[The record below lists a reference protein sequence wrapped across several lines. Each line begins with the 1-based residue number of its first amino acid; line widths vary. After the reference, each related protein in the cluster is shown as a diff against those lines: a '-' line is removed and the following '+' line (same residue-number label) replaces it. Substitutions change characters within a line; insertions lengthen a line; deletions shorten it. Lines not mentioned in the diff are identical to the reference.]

1 MKLEKLKEK
10 LSKEIKLENLRKVK
24 GENKNKH
31 KSFFNPKI
39 IGITGSVGKSSVAV
53 LIHEY
58 LKHLGKRSVLYS
70 SCYVDSPCS
79 YIRKDEAYEQ
89 AVKTKASLLSIM
101 KEASAYEAEYIVL
114 EVNESGI
121 SKGIFDEVDFD
132 ILVLT
137 SINPRHNLEMYSEEE
152 YVELKKRLFRNASKN
167 TSFVI
172 GLEDMDKSL
181 FDEFLN
187 MGSNTKY
194 TYSTNY
200 VTTIKGVSK
209 DTITCLL
216 TDLNKTINGMD
227 LKVRLKN
234 NDYVITSNSTFS
246 YQSFNIMAALTVA
259 YLIDLLDIPKFNE
272 VVKNIK
278 IPGRADTYQVNN
290 RMIVIDTKLSYSLE
304 YLNMLK
310 EKGKISSIIVV
321 VGALGSG
328 FVTWDDTFN
337 KGRHYQLRH
346 ETRKYAAELLNK
358 YADFVYLTEND
369 NANESVE
376 AICKELQS
384 YLTNCDSVI
393 MLSREDAIKEAIKT
407 SPNNSAILIAGRGNR
422 RILCNSKNTIK
433 LIKDSEVVEKL
444 IKDLGW

>member
-24 GENKNKH
+24 GENKH
-31 KSFFNPKI
+31 KETFNPKI

-58 LKHLGKRSVLYS
+58 LKHIGKRSVLYS

-79 YIRKDEAYEQ
+79 YIKKDEAYEQ

-101 KEASAYEAEYIVL
+101 KEASAYKAEYIVL
-114 EVNESGI
+114 EVNESSI

-137 SINPRHNLEMYSEEE
+137 TINPRHNLEMYSEEE
-152 YVELKKRLFRNASKN
+152 YVELKKKLFRNASKN
-167 TSFVI
+167 TLFVI
-172 GLEDMDKSL
+172 GLEDMDKIL

-200 VTTIKGVSK
+200 VTSVKGVSK
-209 DTITCLL
+209 DNITCLL
-216 TDLNKTINGMD
+216 TDIKETSNGMD

-234 NDYVITSNSTFS
+234 NDYVITSNIHSPF
-246 YQSFNIMAALTVA
+246 QAFNIMSALTVA
-259 YLIDLLDIPKFNE
+259 YAIDLLEIDKFNE
-272 VVKNIK
+272 VVKNIN
-278 IPGRADTYQVNN
+278 IPGRVDTYQVNN
-290 RMIVIDTKLSYSLE
+290 RMIIIDTKLSYSLE
-304 YLNMLK
+304 YLKTLK

-321 VGALGSG
+321 VGSLGSG

-346 ETRKYAAELLNK
+346 ETRKYAAKLLNK

-376 AICKELQS
+376 DICKELQS
-384 YLTNCDSVI
+384 YLTNCDSI
-393 MLSREDAIKEAIKT
+393 IIKNREDAISEAIKT
-407 SPNNSAILIAGRGNR
+407 SPINSAILIAGRGNR

-433 LIKDSEVVEKL
+433 LIKDSEVVEKVL
-444 IKDLGW
+444 KDLGW